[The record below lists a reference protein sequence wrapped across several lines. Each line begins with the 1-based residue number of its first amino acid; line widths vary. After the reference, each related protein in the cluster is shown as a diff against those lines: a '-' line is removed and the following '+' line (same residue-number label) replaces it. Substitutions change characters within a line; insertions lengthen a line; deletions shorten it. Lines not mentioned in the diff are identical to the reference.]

1 MKRELMRA
9 PEGLWCVFIHAPF
22 AEDFAE
28 RSLEAEP
35 VLYIEA
41 EEVAD
46 PEDLDDEGK
55 PFEYVV
61 YSPVILYSSEIGLST
76 PAGPM
81 SRLYWATSREHA
93 LAKHAADTDNLTFEL
108 THAHA
113 DSDLPDL
120 PHPVRTRPRVVH

>member
-1 MKRELMRA
+1 MKRQLMKA
-9 PEGLWCVFIHAPF
+9 PDGLWCVFIHAPF

-41 EEVAD
+41 EEYVD
-46 PEDLDDEGK
+46 PEDLDDDGE
-55 PFEYVV
+55 PFEDVV
-61 YSPVILYSSEIGLST
+61 YSPVVLYSSRIGLST

-93 LAKHAADTDNLTFEL
+93 LAKHAADTDNLIFEL
-108 THAHA
+108 THVHA
-113 DSDLPDL
+113 GGNLPDL
-120 PHPVRTRPRVVH
+120 PRPVRTRPRVVH

>member
-1 MKRELMRA
+1 
-9 PEGLWCVFIHAPF
+9 VFIHAPF

-61 YSPVILYSSEIGLST
+61 YSPVILYSSDIGLST

-108 THAHA
+108 TDAHA

>member
-1 MKRELMRA
+1 MKRQLMKA
-9 PEGLWCVFIHAPF
+9 PDGLWCVFIRAPF
-22 AEDFAE
+22 AEDLAE

-41 EEVAD
+41 EEYVD
-46 PEDLDDEGK
+46 PEDLDDDGQ
-55 PFEYVV
+55 PFEYVE
-61 YSPVILYSSEIGLST
+61 YGPVILYSPQIGLST

-93 LAKHAADTDNLTFEL
+93 LAKHAADTDNLMFEL
-108 THAHA
+108 THVHS
-113 DSDLPDL
+113 DRDLPEL